1 MNKFNIIVA
10 MCRNNGIGNNGKL
23 PWHIKDDLKYFSNL
37 TKGDGNNA
45 IVMGNNTWKSIINE
59 NKKSYGLNDRDNFI
73 LSYKKTSDDIPK
85 NKFKNV
91 LKVFNTVDEIK
102 HYTIDNTYEDI
113 WIIGGG
119 QIYTQFIEMDLIDKC
134 YITYIDTDF
143 DCDTYFPILDSI
155 KWKEISRNETYNIEY
170 MCNVNYIVFE
180 KIIN

>member
-73 LSYKKTSDDIPK
+73 LSYNINILSDD
-85 NKFKNV
+85 
-91 LKVFNTVDEIK
+91 
-102 HYTIDNTYEDI
+102 H
-113 WIIGGG
+113 
-119 QIYTQFIEMDLIDKC
+119 
-134 YITYIDTDF
+134 
-143 DCDTYFPILDSI
+143 
-155 KWKEISRNETYNIEY
+155 
-170 MCNVNYIVFE
+170 
-180 KIIN
+180 